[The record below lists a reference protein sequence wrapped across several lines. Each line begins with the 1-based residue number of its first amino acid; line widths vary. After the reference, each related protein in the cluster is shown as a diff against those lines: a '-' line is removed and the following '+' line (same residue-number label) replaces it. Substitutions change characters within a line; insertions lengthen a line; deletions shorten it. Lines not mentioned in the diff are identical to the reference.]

1 MNPQK
6 RSLIITALAILLLT
20 VNFSRLKGTE
30 CILPIHIVT
39 LVTLGAAIGALLTN
53 IILLIKNRKD

>member
-6 RSLIITALAILLLT
+6 RSLVITAIAILLLT
-20 VNFSRLKGTE
+20 MNFSRLKGTE
-30 CILPIHIVT
+30 CIRPIHIVT
-39 LVTLGAAIGALLTN
+39 LVTLGAAIGVMLVN

>member
-6 RSLIITALAILLLT
+6 RSLVITALAILLLT
-20 VNFSRLKGTE
+20 VNFTRLKGTE
-30 CILPIHIVT
+30 CINPIHIVT
-39 LVTLGAAIGALLTN
+39 LVTLGAAIGVLLMN